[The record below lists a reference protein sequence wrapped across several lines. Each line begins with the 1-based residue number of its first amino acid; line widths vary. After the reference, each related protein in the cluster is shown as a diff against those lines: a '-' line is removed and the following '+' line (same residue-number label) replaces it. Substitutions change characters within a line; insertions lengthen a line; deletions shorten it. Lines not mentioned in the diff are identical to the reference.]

1 MKGESGFQ
9 TLSGC
14 RLEGLNFPP
23 AMELINDHS
32 LQDVPAITQKDVISN
47 SKDKRIP
54 LPAAPGRST
63 MLHLV
68 PTRVHFNM
76 HPHAHPIDL
85 PTTTI
90 TIKCWAHISAF
101 QLSHPPVDCV
111 R

>member
-1 MKGESGFQ
+1 MKGESRFQ

-23 AMELINDHS
+23 AMELIKDHS

-47 SKDKRIP
+47 LKDKRIP
-54 LPAAPGRST
+54 LSAAPGQSLFIR
-63 MLHLV
+63 V

-76 HPHAHPIDL
+76 HPHAYPIDL
-85 PTTTI
+85 PTAAI

-101 QLSHPPVDCV
+101 QLSHLPVDCV